1 MLISKSENSELSL
14 LTDRVGK
21 GWFFMLCH
29 ESELIGFGIN
39 CFDSSFLPDRTRAAH
54 VAMQWQGCCG
64 SHSAPPHN
72 HSASG
77 ALINTPGT
85 CKPVR
90 NIRPTVTTYSW
101 SCDRAK

>member
-1 MLISKSENSELSL
+1 MFEKSCLILISMPGSSELSL

-29 ESELIGFGIN
+29 SSELIGSGIN
-39 CFDSSFLPDRTRAAH
+39 CFDGSFLPDRPRAAH

-64 SHSAPPHN
+64 SRSAPPHN

-77 ALINTPGT
+77 TLINAPGT

-90 NIRPTVTTYSW
+90 NIRPTVTTYL
-101 SCDRAK
+101 